1 MDIIRTEGAQLP
13 AAHEA
18 LEMIRQLLSNQQ
30 AMAQEIEQLRR
41 SVQLLTKVT
50 PAQATALNRAM
61 RERAAVIC
69 ERYRLQDE
77 GNCLTLLSNCIR
89 RDVRFRAGISSIKDL
104 PRCEWEAYMH
114 YVDMWDDYKEVRKI
128 REKARAKR
136 EA

>member
-1 MDIIRTEGAQLP
+1 MDIIRTDGAQLP

-61 RERAAVIC
+61 RERAAVLG
-69 ERYRLQDE
+69 ERYRLQDV
-77 GNCLTLLSNCIR
+77 GNYLTLLSNCIR

-114 YVDMWDDYKEVRKI
+114 YIDMWDDYKVARKL
-128 REKARAKR
+128 REKARGKR
-136 EA
+136 GA

>member
-61 RERAAVIC
+61 RERAAVLG
-69 ERYRLQDE
+69 ERYRLQDV
-77 GNCLTLLSNCIR
+77 GNYLTLLSNCIR

-114 YVDMWDDYKEVRKI
+114 YIDMWDDYKVARKL

-136 EA
+136 GA